1 MDLPD
6 WPVPRIVR
14 LSAERANGFA
24 LRPRRAPDEGCP
36 LDKIRARYEHRNPQ
50 VLGHP
55 SQRRCDMPNVAV
67 CVYCSRKID
76 EKEKTVN
83 APQAAGE
90 IAHLNCAQKTTS
102 APRR

>member
-1 MDLPD
+1 
-6 WPVPRIVR
+6 
-14 LSAERANGFA
+14 
-24 LRPRRAPDEGCP
+24 
-36 LDKIRARYEHRNPQ
+36 
-50 VLGHP
+50 
-55 SQRRCDMPNVAV
+55 MPNVAV

-83 APQAAGE
+83 APHVAGE

>member
-1 MDLPD
+1 
-6 WPVPRIVR
+6 
-14 LSAERANGFA
+14 
-24 LRPRRAPDEGCP
+24 
-36 LDKIRARYEHRNPQ
+36 
-50 VLGHP
+50 
-55 SQRRCDMPNVAV
+55 MPNVAV